1 MNTRLAFTRITL
13 ALVVLGMAGLAGLG
27 YVLQRSD
34 LRTLQDLSKENI
46 MWSSAQLEIELHR
59 FLGALGRMAAS
70 DPDISADDIV
80 DRFDILWSRTS
91 LFESGD
97 VADRLNR
104 YDSET
109 GTVDALF
116 QTLQDQEELVMSL
129 EDGDMATIASLM
141 ATFQPFTQDLRALSI
156 RVIGGEEM
164 RGAESRDSIREGQF
178 MAAALSAGALIMA
191 ALLIAVVYFEA
202 RKYRRLADH
211 NAQLAREA
219 DAANQAKSRFLTMMS
234 HELRTPMN
242 GVLGQLALTKATDLS
257 DKQLQLVEQAERS
270 GRQMIGMLTDI
281 LDFSALQE
289 NQLAIDQQA
298 FEIKAFAANLSDLF
312 FGATVTG
319 REPPKVSVKP
329 DTPAEVVGDVQRL
342 RQIVTHLVS
351 YIMDTAGAHDL
362 TVDIGCA
369 DNELNIEISFTYA
382 DSGASTWRPELLL
395 GEANRSSEQF
405 AADALG
411 PIVARGLLETMGG
424 RLTLTSLSNDRT
436 TVVASAPTTTI
447 ERTQLKVLLEA
458 ASITMRALCEAAL
471 RGSNAELAPADAGA
485 EEIDVALVE
494 IGPDDEFAKL
504 ESLRKKY
511 PAARIIAIGQPAR
524 PEIFDDVA
532 PFPLKPERLLM
543 ALEAKAA

>member
-1 MNTRLAFTRITL
+1 MNAGLAFTRITL
-13 ALVVLGMAGLAGLG
+13 FLVVLGMAGLAGLG
-27 YVLQRSD
+27 YFMQRSD

-70 DPDISADDIV
+70 DPDVTSDDII

-91 LFESGD
+91 LFESGE
-97 VADRLNR
+97 VAERLNR

-109 GTVDALF
+109 RTVDALF
-116 QTLQDQEELVMSL
+116 QALRDQEDLVLEL
-129 EDGDMATIASLM
+129 EDGDIAAISALM
-141 ATFQPFTQDLRALSI
+141 AAFQPFTNDLRALSI
-156 RVIGGEEM
+156 RVIGGEEL
-164 RGAESRDSIREGQF
+164 RGAASRDSIREGQF

-191 ALLIAVVYFEA
+191 TLLIAVVYLEA

-242 GVLGQLALTKATDLS
+242 GVLGQLALTKMTELS
-257 DKQLQLVEQAERS
+257 DKQLELVEQAERS

-289 NQLAIDQQA
+289 NQLAIDQRA
-298 FEIKAFAANLSDLF
+298 FRLEAFAADLRDLF
-312 FGATVTG
+312 FGATVAG
-319 REPPKVSVKP
+319 REPPRVALRK
-329 DTPAEVVGDVQRL
+329 DAPAEVIGDAPRL

-362 TVDIGCA
+362 AVEIGCQ
-369 DNELNIEISFTYA
+369 DGELNIEISFAYA
-382 DSGASTWRPELLL
+382 GGDASAWRPELLL
-395 GEANRSSEQF
+395 GETVRSSEQF

-424 RLTLTSLSNDRT
+424 RLALTGLTDQRT
-436 TVVASAPTTTI
+436 TVVASAPASPI
-447 ERTQLKVLLEA
+447 ERTRLRVLLEA
-458 ASITMRALCEAAL
+458 ASLTMRTICEAAL
-471 RGSNAELAPADAGA
+471 RDSDAELAPADAA
-485 EEIDVALVE
+485 PSDIDVALVE
-494 IGPDDEFAKL
+494 IGPEDEFAKL
-504 ESLRKKY
+504 ETLRRKY
-511 PAARIIAIGQPAR
+511 PTARIIAIGQPAQ
-524 PEIFDDVA
+524 PEMFDGVA
-532 PFPLKPERLLM
+532 TFPLKPDMLRMTLK
-543 ALEAKAA
+543 AKAA

>member
-59 FLGALGRMAAS
+59 FLGALGRMAAA
-70 DPDISADDIV
+70 DPDVTADDII

-104 YDSET
+104 YDAET
-109 GTVDALF
+109 KTVEALF
-116 QTLQDQEELVMSL
+116 QELKDQEGLVLDL
-129 EDGDMATIASLM
+129 EDGDLATIATLM
-141 ATFQPFTQDLRALSI
+141 STFQPYTQDLRALSI
-156 RVIGGEEM
+156 RVVGGEEM
-164 RGAESRDSIREGQF
+164 RGAASRDSIREGQF
-178 MAAALSAGALIMA
+178 MAAALSLGAMIMA
-191 ALLIAVVYFEA
+191 ALLIIVVYLDA

-219 DAANQAKSRFLTMMS
+219 DAANHAKSRFLTMMS

-257 DKQLQLVEQAERS
+257 DQQLKLVEQAERS

-289 NQLAIDQQA
+289 NQLLLDQ
-298 FEIKAFAANLSDLF
+298 KAFSLKTFSADLSDLF

-319 REPPKVSVKP
+319 RQPPKVSVHP
-329 DTPAEVVGDVQRL
+329 DAPTKVIGDEQRL

-351 YIMDTAGAHDL
+351 YIMDTAGAEDL
-362 TVDIGCA
+362 TVEIGCRA
-369 DNELNIEISFTYA
+369 DELNIEISFAYA
-382 DSGASTWRPELLL
+382 AGGASTWRPELLL
-395 GEANRSSEQF
+395 GEGNRGSDQF

-424 RLTLTSLSNDRT
+424 RLTLAHLSERRT
-436 TVVASAPTTTI
+436 TVVASAPTIPI
-447 ERTQLKVLLEA
+447 ETSRQRVLLEA
-458 ASITMRALCEAAL
+458 ASLTMRTLCEAAL
-471 RGSNAELAPADAGA
+471 LGSNAELAPADAGA
-485 EEIDVALVE
+485 DDVDVALVE

-504 ESLRKKY
+504 ETLRRKY
-511 PAARIIAIGQPAR
+511 PTARIIAIGQPAR
-524 PEIFDDVA
+524 PEIFDGVT
-532 PFPLKPERLLM
+532 PFPLKPERLRM
-543 ALEAKAA
+543 ELEAKAA

>member
-1 MNTRLAFTRITL
+1 MNARLAFTRITL
-13 ALVVLGMAGLAGLG
+13 LLVVLGMAGLAGLG

-34 LRTLQDLSKENI
+34 LKTLQDLSKENI

-70 DPDISADDIV
+70 DPDITPDDII

-97 VADRLNR
+97 VAERLNR

-109 GTVDALF
+109 RTVEALF
-116 QTLQDQEELVMSL
+116 QTLQDHEDRVLDLQ
-129 EDGDMATIASLM
+129 DGDVATVAALM
-141 ATFQPFTQDLRALSI
+141 SAFRPFTQDLRALSI

-164 RGAESRDSIREGQF
+164 RGAASRDSIREGQF
-178 MAAALSAGALIMA
+178 MAAALSLGALIMA
-191 ALLIAVVYFEA
+191 ALLIAVVYLEA

-242 GVLGQLALTKATDLS
+242 GVLGQLALTKATALS
-257 DKQLQLVEQAERS
+257 DQQLKLVEQAERS

-289 NQLAIDQQA
+289 NQLSIDQKA
-298 FEIKAFAANLSDLF
+298 FEIQGFASDLRDLF
-312 FGATVTG
+312 FGAAATG
-319 REPPKVSVKP
+319 RQPPSVTVAP
-329 DTPAEVVGDVQRL
+329 DAPGEVIGDVQRL

-362 TVDIGCA
+362 AVEIGCQN
-369 DNELNIEISFTYA
+369 NELNIAISFSYDGGDA
-382 DSGASTWRPELLL
+382 AAWRPELLL
-395 GEANRSSEQF
+395 GETNRSSEQF

-424 RLTLTSLSNDRT
+424 RLTLTGLSGQRT
-436 TVVASAPTTTI
+436 TVVATAPATPI
-447 ERTQLKVLLEA
+447 ERARLRVLLEA
-458 ASITMRALCEAAL
+458 ASLTMRTLCEAAL
-471 RGSNAELAPADAGA
+471 HGSNAELAPPDAGA
-485 EEIDVALVE
+485 EDIDVALVE
-494 IGPDDEFAKL
+494 IGPEDEFAKL
-504 ESLRKKY
+504 ETLRRKY
-511 PAARIIAIGQPAR
+511 PTARIIAIGQPAR
-524 PEIFDDVA
+524 PEIFDGVA
-532 PFPLKPERLLM
+532 PFPLKPERLRM